1 VLVNGNNTGGTKIE
15 VNVNDA
21 GGGGIDL
28 VDDAKIRFST
38 SGHMQ
43 IYGTGSENR
52 IYNNGA
58 PLRITM
64 GSGGSVIIGKTDN
77 STKIAEFTPDGS
89 ADLYYDGT
97 KTFETTSAG
106 VQITGKGTSDLT
118 VAADAAATLVTK
130 SYVDASAPSGTFTG
144 SKVFASG
151 TLLELFKIKK
161 ATTGA
166 LIFDVYLSA
175 SLSGSSNK
183 KYTVAHYL
191 GSTPTYN
198 KIIDSGFTAAGGD
211 VVVSFI
217 NSTTTATGDS
227 VTCNITSTNAQTVSY
242 TVQAG
247 FDSVNAVSIL

>member
-1 VLVNGNNTGGTKIE
+1 
-15 VNVNDA
+15 
-21 GGGGIDL
+21 
-28 VDDAKIRFST
+28 
-38 SGHMQ
+38 MQ
-43 IYGTGSENR
+43 IHYAGTGIIKVDTGHDIDIQADSVG
-52 IYNNGA
+52 IYNA
-58 PLRITM
+58 ARTQVFASFQSTAVRLRHNNIP
-64 GSGGSVIIGKTDN
+64 K
-77 STKIAEFTPDGS
+77 
-89 ADLYYDGT
+89 
-97 KTFETTSAG
+97 FETASTG
-106 VQITGKGTSDLT
+106 VTITGKGTSALT
-118 VAADAAATLVTK
+118 VAADAAATLATK

-211 VVVSFI
+211 LVVSFI